1 MELVF
6 DNSDNR
12 FPVDR
17 SEVRLRRTVGVKK
30 DEYALDKR
38 PVTKAEVQSL
48 LESAGFSRANPYYVV
63 QQGKVRLVWGGWGLF
78 CFFRCTQPTHPTHP
92 PPTNRSWP
100 CPP

>member
-1 MELVF
+1 M
-6 DNSDNR
+6 
-12 FPVDR
+12 DR

-38 PVTKAEVQSL
+38 PATKAEVQSL

-63 QQGKVRLVWGGWGLF
+63 QQGKVSAMRERGGWKGGGECGFRVGVLF
-78 CFFRCTQPTHPTHP
+78 PHPPHPT
-92 PPTNRSWP
+92 PTPTPTTLRSWP

>member
-1 MELVF
+1 MF

-63 QQGKVRLVWGGWGLF
+63 QQGKVRLVWGGVGEVDQACFLF
-78 CFFRCTQPTHPTHP
+78 F
-92 PPTNRSWP
+92 
-100 CPP
+100 